1 MNHLVHYN
9 PILNESLIGF
19 NIRLIQQGKS
29 QSNIDSLTEHA
40 CEFLNYSNQNGYDSP
55 KLIGQDAVNCFVYY
69 LQNIRVNK
77 KTKQAISISYM
88 QKFRE
93 AVLRYIEYIRELG
106 LGESGINFPILKP
119 IINDKYILSTEE
131 IKQLFNA
138 CDNTLSGM
146 TDKCILALLYGCGLR
161 RKELSSLEVNEIDL
175 NKGLIR
181 LDKTKTKH
189 ERDVV
194 MSPYVQK
201 IVEEYVY
208 NARNLMLGSGNYET
222 HLIVTEKGYRLS
234 HNTIPFRLRK
244 IVERAGMDI
253 TLSSHQLRHTIA
265 THLLEHLTIE
275 EVALFLGHTCIDS
288 TQRYTH
294 LKNNR
299 A

>member
-1 MNHLVHYN
+1 MKHLVYFN
-9 PILNESLIGF
+9 PILNESLKGF

-29 QSNIDSLTEHA
+29 KINVDALTEHT
-40 CEFLNYSNQNGYDSP
+40 CEFLNHSHQNGYNSL
-55 KLIGQDAVNCFVYY
+55 KMIGQDAVDSFVFY
-69 LQNIRVNK
+69 LQNVRLNK
-77 KTKQAISISYM
+77 RTKQAIGISYI

-93 AVLRYIEYIRELG
+93 AVLRYIEYIKEVG
-106 LGESGINFPILKP
+106 VGESGIIFPILKAP
-119 IINDKYILSTEE
+119 INDKYVFTKEE
-131 IKQLFNA
+131 IKQLFDA
-138 CDNTLSGM
+138 CDGSLVGM

-161 RKELSSLEVNEIDL
+161 RKELSTLEVNEIDL
-175 NKGLIR
+175 TKGIIR

-194 MSPYVQK
+194 MSPNVQR
-201 IVEEYVY
+201 IVEEYMY
-208 NARNLMLGSGNYET
+208 NARNLMLGSGNNET
-222 HLIVTEKGYRLS
+222 HLIVSEKGYRLS
-234 HNTIPFRLRK
+234 HSSIPFRLRK
-244 IVERAGMDI
+244 IAERSGMDI

-265 THLLEHLTIE
+265 THLLEHLSIE

>member
-1 MNHLVHYN
+1 MKHLVHYN

-29 QSNIDSLTEHA
+29 QSNIDSLTEHV
-40 CEFLNYSNQNGYDSP
+40 CEFLIHSNQNGYDSP
-55 KLIGQDAVNCFVYY
+55 KLIGQDAVDCFVYY
-69 LQNIRVNK
+69 LLNVRVNK
-77 KTKQAISISYM
+77 RTKQAISVSYM
-88 QKFRE
+88 HKFRE
-93 AVLRYIEYIRELG
+93 AILRYMEYIKGVKLG
-106 LGESGINFPILKP
+106 QSGINFPILKP
-119 IINDKYILSTEE
+119 IINEKYVLSREE
-131 IKQLFNA
+131 IKQLFDT
-138 CDNTLSGM
+138 CDGSLVGM

-161 RKELSSLEVNEIDL
+161 RKELSTLEVNEIDL
-175 NKGLIR
+175 NKGVIR
-181 LDKTKTKH
+181 LDMTKTKH

-194 MSPYVQK
+194 MSPYVQR
-201 IVEEYVY
+201 IVEEYLF
-208 NARNLMLGSGNYET
+208 NARNLMLGSGSNET
-222 HLIVTEKGYRLS
+222 YLIVTEKGYKLS
-234 HNTIPFRLRK
+234 HDSIPFRLKR